1 MAKYNFKGIKKHNA
15 NGLKL
20 ALSAIPG
27 LGWLGQMP
35 VFSKLLLEWIGNN
48 MANKGLILM
57 NIGYIEVDGH
67 VDQNR
72 FDNAVDTAINKI
84 RELGGVENLTPEQA
98 EAIDAEFFKDAKDFI
113 VIGKP
118 K

>member
-27 LGWLGQMP
+27 LGFLGRMP
-35 VFSKLLLEWIGNN
+35 IFSNLLLEWIGNE
-48 MANKGLILM
+48 MANKGLIFL
-57 NIGYIEVDGH
+57 NIGYIEIDGH
-67 VDQNR
+67 IDQNR
-72 FDNAVDTAINKI
+72 FDNGVDNALKEISLN
-84 RELGGVENLTPEQA
+84 GGIEKLTPEQIK
-98 EAIDAEFFKDAKDFI
+98 AIDDEFLKDARKFI
-113 VIGKP
+113 VIGKS